1 MSDVKK
7 NDKKK
12 NKQPDA
18 GKSAE
23 AAQIEETPAI
33 TSDVAEEENT
43 DAQASAD
50 VATVTAD
57 RLENDPSRRR
67 SVAFSNIPRCGS

>member
-12 NKQPDA
+12 KKQPDA
-18 GKSAE
+18 GESAE

-33 TSDVAEEENT
+33 TSNVSEEENT

-50 VATVTAD
+50 IATVTTD

-67 SVAFSNIPRCGS
+67 SVAFSNNPRCGS